1 MLLGFFVVLNG
12 SALILKIHTD
22 IIIQT
27 KEEIMENKFEWKFT
41 DIYKTKEDYKEDI
54 KKVKE
59 KLEEIVQYR
68 GKLKD
73 SSENIY
79 KCYKIYEEIVEMD
92 CKIYAYGMLQYH
104 RNMTNQ
110 EAVELFK
117 EAEELDNKIDEK
129 TAFMVPELTDMDT
142 ATLEKYMKEDK
153 SLQRYSRRINEI
165 LENKKHILSKEIEE
179 VLSKFSD
186 TFNGCENAYSVLT
199 NAEIKFPSIKDSDG
213 NELEVNEAEY
223 SKLLENKDR
232 EVRRKGA
239 TTLVSEYGKYIN
251 TITELYLNTVKQ
263 DTKIAKLRNYKSSLE
278 KAVIDDEATVKVYET
293 LLKTINEHIGINH
306 EYTSLKKKLL
316 NLPDIHMYD
325 MSINPFNQT
334 DTTMDI
340 EDAEELVLK
349 ALAPLG
355 TEYVNKLKEAFNS
368 NWMDAYLSPNKRGG
382 AYNMPVY
389 GVHPYVLLNY
399 TGTNF
404 DVSSIAHE
412 FGHAMHS
419 YYSDKN
425 QNVLE
430 HSYTLLLAEIAS
442 TVNEILLAQ
451 YRLDN
456 STAKQEKI
464 ALLYDRI
471 ETVKSTL
478 FTQAMFAEFEQ
489 EVHSRIENGE
499 ILNAEKLGNIYVDLC
514 RKYYGEDLVIDE
526 YNKYNWTRVNH
537 FFRCFYVY
545 KYATGISCAID
556 IASRI
561 LSGEEGLVEK
571 YINML
576 KMGESK
582 KSLDILKT
590 VGIDLEDSRTYENAL
605 KFYKNDIEKLEE
617 LI

>member
-129 TAFMVPELTDMDT
+129 TAFMVPELTNMDT

-153 SLQRYSRRINEI
+153 SLQRYSRRITEI
-165 LENKKHILSKEIEE
+165 IENKKHILSKEIEE

-199 NAEIKFPSIKDSDG
+199 NAEIKFPSIKDSNG
-213 NELEVNEAEY
+213 KELEVNEAEY
-223 SKLLENKDR
+223 FKLLENKDR

-239 TTLVSEYGKYIN
+239 IALVSEYGKYIN

-278 KAVIDDEATVKVYET
+278 KAVLDDEATVKVYET

-576 KMGESK
+576 KMGGSK

>member
-1 MLLGFFVVLNG
+1 
-12 SALILKIHTD
+12 
-22 IIIQT
+22 
-27 KEEIMENKFEWKFT
+27 MENKFEWKFT
-41 DIYKTKEDYKEDI
+41 DIYKTKEDYKTDI
-54 KKVKE
+54 NKVKVN
-59 KLEEIVQYR
+59 LEEITQYK

-73 SSENIY
+73 SSEKIY
-79 KCYKIYEEIVEMD
+79 KCYKIFEEIVEMD

-104 RNMTNQ
+104 KNMTNQ

-129 TAFMVPELTDMDT
+129 TAFMVPELTAMDT

-199 NAEIKFPSIKDSDG
+199 NAEIKFPSIKDSEG

-239 TTLVSEYGKYIN
+239 ITLVSEYGKYVN
-251 TITELYLNTVKQ
+251 TITELYINAVKQ
-263 DTKIAKLRNYKSSLE
+263 DVKIAKLRNYKSSLE
-278 KAVIDDEATVKVYET
+278 KAVLDDEATVKVYNT
-293 LLKTINEHIGINH
+293 LLKTVNEHIGINH

-334 DTTMDI
+334 ATTMDI

-355 TEYVNKLKEAFNS
+355 TEYVNKLREAFNS
-368 NWMDAYLSPNKRGG
+368 NWMDAYQAPNKRGG

-456 STAKQEKI
+456 STDKQEKI

-489 EVHSRIENGE
+489 EVHSRVENEE

-514 RKYYGEDLVIDE
+514 KKYYGEDIVIDE
-526 YNKYNWTRVNH
+526 YNKYNWTRIHH

-561 LSGEEGLVEK
+561 LAGEEGLVEK

-576 KMGESK
+576 KMGGSK

-605 KFYKNDIEKLEE
+605 EFYKKDIEKLEE

>member
-1 MLLGFFVVLNG
+1 
-12 SALILKIHTD
+12 
-22 IIIQT
+22 
-27 KEEIMENKFEWKFT
+27 MENKYEWKFT
-41 DIYKTKEDYKEDI
+41 DIYKTNEAYKEDI

-59 KLEEIVQYR
+59 KLEEIVQYK

-79 KCYKIYEEIVEMD
+79 KCYKIFEEIVEMD

-104 RNMTNQ
+104 KNMTDQ

-117 EAEELDNKIDEK
+117 EAEELDNKIDEN
-129 TAFMVPELTDMDT
+129 TAFMVPELTAMDT
-142 ATLEKYMKEDK
+142 ATLEKYIKEDK

-165 LENKKHILSKEIEE
+165 LENKKHILNKEIEE

-199 NAEIKFPSIKDSDG
+199 NAEIKFPAIKDSNG

-263 DTKIAKLRNYKSSLE
+263 DIKIAKLRNYKSSLE
-278 KAVIDDEATVKVYET
+278 KAVLDDEATVKVYET
-293 LLKTINEHIGINH
+293 LLKTVNEHIGINH
-306 EYTSLKKKLL
+306 KYTSLKKKFL

-334 DTTMDI
+334 DITMDI
-340 EDAEELVLK
+340 EEAEELVLK

-368 NWMDAYLSPNKRGG
+368 NWMDAYQAPNKRGG

-451 YRLDN
+451 YRLKN
-456 STAKQEKI
+456 STDKQEKI

-489 EVHSRIENGE
+489 EVHSRIENEE
-499 ILNAEKLGNIYVDLC
+499 ILNAEKLGNIYINLC
-514 RKYYGEDLVIDE
+514 RKYYGEELVIDE
-526 YNKYNWTRVNH
+526 YNKYNWTRIHH

-556 IASRI
+556 IARRI
-561 LSGEEGLVEK
+561 LAGEEGSVEE

-576 KMGESK
+576 KMGGSK

-605 KFYKNDIEKLEE
+605 EFYKNDIEKLEE

>member
-1 MLLGFFVVLNG
+1 
-12 SALILKIHTD
+12 
-22 IIIQT
+22 
-27 KEEIMENKFEWKFT
+27 
-41 DIYKTKEDYKEDI
+41 
-54 KKVKE
+54 
-59 KLEEIVQYR
+59 
-68 GKLKD
+68 
-73 SSENIY
+73 
-79 KCYKIYEEIVEMD
+79 
-92 CKIYAYGMLQYH
+92 MLQYH
-104 RNMTNQ
+104 KNMTDQ
-110 EAVELFK
+110 EAIELFK

-142 ATLEKYMKEDK
+142 NTLEKYMKEDK
-153 SLQRYSRRINEI
+153 NLQRYSRRINEI

-239 TTLVSEYGKYIN
+239 ITLVSEYGKYIN

-293 LLKTINEHIGINH
+293 LLKTVNEHIEINH

-368 NWMDAYLSPNKRGG
+368 NWMDAFQSQNKRGG

-451 YRLDN
+451 YRLEN
-456 STAKQEKI
+456 STDKQEKI

-489 EVHSRIENGE
+489 EVHSRIENE
-499 ILNAEKLGNIYVDLC
+499 KILNAEKLGNIYVDLC
-514 RKYYGEDLVIDE
+514 KKYYGEDLIIDE
-526 YNKYNWTRVNH
+526 YNKYNWTRIHH
-537 FFRCFYVY
+537 FFSCFYVY

-561 LSGEEGLVEK
+561 LAGEEGLVEK

-576 KMGESK
+576 KMGGSK

-605 KFYKNDIEKLEE
+605 EFYKNDIEKLEE

>member
-1 MLLGFFVVLNG
+1 
-12 SALILKIHTD
+12 
-22 IIIQT
+22 
-27 KEEIMENKFEWKFT
+27 MENKYEWKFT
-41 DIYKTKEDYKEDI
+41 DIYKTNEAYKEDI

-59 KLEEIVQYR
+59 KLEEIVQYK

-79 KCYKIYEEIVEMD
+79 KCYKIFEEIVEMD

-104 RNMTNQ
+104 KNMTDQ

-117 EAEELDNKIDEK
+117 EAEELDNKIDEN
-129 TAFMVPELTDMDT
+129 TAFMVPELTAMDT

-165 LENKKHILSKEIEE
+165 IENKKHILSKEIEE

-199 NAEIKFPSIKDSDG
+199 NAEIKFPAIKDSNG

-263 DTKIAKLRNYKSSLE
+263 DIKIAKLRNYKSSLE
-278 KAVIDDEATVKVYET
+278 KAVLDDEATVKVYET
-293 LLKTINEHIGINH
+293 LLKTVNEHIGINH
-306 EYTSLKKKLL
+306 KYTSLKKKFL

-334 DTTMDI
+334 DITMDI
-340 EDAEELVLK
+340 EEAEELVLK

-368 NWMDAYLSPNKRGG
+368 NWMDAYQAPNKRGG

-451 YRLDN
+451 YRLKN
-456 STAKQEKI
+456 STDKQEKI

-489 EVHSRIENGE
+489 EVHSRIENEE
-499 ILNAEKLGNIYVDLC
+499 ILNAEKLGNIYINLC
-514 RKYYGEDLVIDE
+514 RKYYGEELVIDE
-526 YNKYNWTRVNH
+526 YNKYNWTRIHH

-561 LSGEEGLVEK
+561 LAGEEGSVEE

-576 KMGESK
+576 KMGGSK

-605 KFYKNDIEKLEE
+605 EFYKNDIEKLEE

>member
-489 EVHSRIENGE
+489 EVHSRIENEE
-499 ILNAEKLGNIYVDLC
+499 ILNAEKLGNIYVNLC

-526 YNKYNWTRVNH
+526 YNKYNWTRVHH

-561 LSGEEGLVEK
+561 LAGEEGLVEK

-576 KMGESK
+576 KMGGSK

>member
-1 MLLGFFVVLNG
+1 
-12 SALILKIHTD
+12 
-22 IIIQT
+22 
-27 KEEIMENKFEWKFT
+27 MENKFEWKFT
-41 DIYKTKEDYKEDI
+41 DIYKTKEDYKTDI
-54 KKVKE
+54 NKVKE
-59 KLEEIVQYR
+59 KLEEITQYK

-104 RNMTNQ
+104 KNMTDQ
-110 EAVELFK
+110 ETTELFK

-129 TAFMVPELTDMDT
+129 TAFMVPELTAMDT

-165 LENKKHILSKEIEE
+165 IENKKHILSKEIEE

-199 NAEIKFPSIKDSDG
+199 NAEIKFPSIKDSEG

-239 TTLVSEYGKYIN
+239 ITLVSEYGKYVN
-251 TITELYLNTVKQ
+251 TITELYINAVKQ
-263 DTKIAKLRNYKSSLE
+263 DVKIAKLRNYKSSLE
-278 KAVIDDEATVKVYET
+278 KAVLDDEATVKVYNT
-293 LLKTINEHIGINH
+293 LLKTVNEHIGINH

-334 DTTMDI
+334 ATTMDI
-340 EDAEELVLK
+340 EDAEELILK

-355 TEYVNKLKEAFNS
+355 TEYVNKLREAFNS
-368 NWMDAYLSPNKRGG
+368 NWMDAYQAPNKRGG

-451 YRLDN
+451 YRLEN
-456 STAKQEKI
+456 STDKQEKI

-489 EVHSRIENGE
+489 EVHSRIENEE
-499 ILNAEKLGNIYVDLC
+499 ILNAEKLGNIYVNLC

-526 YNKYNWTRVNH
+526 YNKYNWTRVHH

-561 LSGEEGLVEK
+561 LAGEEGLVEK

-576 KMGESK
+576 KMGGSK

>member
-1 MLLGFFVVLNG
+1 
-12 SALILKIHTD
+12 
-22 IIIQT
+22 
-27 KEEIMENKFEWKFT
+27 MENKFEWKFT

-59 KLEEIVQYR
+59 KLEEIVQYK

-73 SSENIY
+73 SSEKIY
-79 KCYKIYEEIVEMD
+79 KCYKIFEEIVEMD

-104 RNMTNQ
+104 KNMTNQ

-117 EAEELDNKIDEK
+117 EAEELDNKIDEN
-129 TAFMVPELTDMDT
+129 TAFMVPELTAMDT

-165 LENKKHILSKEIEE
+165 IENKKHILSKEIEE

-199 NAEIKFPSIKDSDG
+199 NAEIKFPSIKDSEG

-239 TTLVSEYGKYIN
+239 ITLVSEYGKYVN
-251 TITELYLNTVKQ
+251 TITELYINAVKQ
-263 DTKIAKLRNYKSSLE
+263 DVKISKLRNYKSSLE
-278 KAVIDDEATVKVYET
+278 KAVLDDEATVKVYNT
-293 LLKTINEHIGINH
+293 LLKTVNEHIGINH

-334 DTTMDI
+334 ATTMDI

-355 TEYVNKLKEAFNS
+355 TEYVNKLREAFNS
-368 NWMDAYLSPNKRGG
+368 NWMDAYQAPNKRGG

-456 STAKQEKI
+456 STDKQEKI

-489 EVHSRIENGE
+489 EVHSRVENEE

-514 RKYYGEDLVIDE
+514 KKYYGEDIVIDE
-526 YNKYNWTRVNH
+526 YNKYNWTRIHH

-561 LSGEEGLVEK
+561 LAGEEGLVEK

-576 KMGESK
+576 KMGGSK

-605 KFYKNDIEKLEE
+605 EFYKKDIEKLEE

>member
-1 MLLGFFVVLNG
+1 
-12 SALILKIHTD
+12 
-22 IIIQT
+22 
-27 KEEIMENKFEWKFT
+27 MENKFEWKFT
-41 DIYKTKEDYKEDI
+41 DIYKTKEDYKTDI
-54 KKVKE
+54 NKVKVN
-59 KLEEIVQYR
+59 LEEITQYK

-104 RNMTNQ
+104 KNMTDQ
-110 EAVELFK
+110 EATELFK

-129 TAFMVPELTDMDT
+129 TAFMVPELTAMDT

-165 LENKKHILSKEIEE
+165 IENKKHILSKEIEE

-199 NAEIKFPSIKDSDG
+199 NAEIKFPSIKDSEG

-239 TTLVSEYGKYIN
+239 ITLVSEYGKYVN
-251 TITELYLNTVKQ
+251 TITELYINAVKQ
-263 DTKIAKLRNYKSSLE
+263 DVKIAKLRNYKSSLE
-278 KAVIDDEATVKVYET
+278 KAVLDDEATVKVYNT
-293 LLKTINEHIGINH
+293 LLKTVNEHIGINH

-334 DTTMDI
+334 ATTMDI

-355 TEYVNKLKEAFNS
+355 TEYVNKLREAFNS
-368 NWMDAYLSPNKRGG
+368 NWMDAYQAPNKRGG

-451 YRLDN
+451 YRLEN
-456 STAKQEKI
+456 STDKQEKI

-489 EVHSRIENGE
+489 EVHSRIENEE
-499 ILNAEKLGNIYVDLC
+499 ILNAEKLGNIYVNLC

-526 YNKYNWTRVNH
+526 YNKYNWTRVHH

-561 LSGEEGLVEK
+561 LAGEEGLVEK

-576 KMGESK
+576 KMGGSK

-605 KFYKNDIEKLEE
+605 EFYKNDIEKLSE
-617 LI
+617 LWGRG

>member
-129 TAFMVPELTDMDT
+129 TAFMVPELTNMDT

-153 SLQRYSRRINEI
+153 SLQRYSRRITEI
-165 LENKKHILSKEIEE
+165 IENKKHILSKEIEE

-199 NAEIKFPSIKDSDG
+199 NAEIKFPSIKDSNG
-213 NELEVNEAEY
+213 KELEVNEAEY

-239 TTLVSEYGKYIN
+239 IALVSEYGKYIN

-278 KAVIDDEATVKVYET
+278 KAVLDDEATVKVYET

-306 EYTSLKKKLL
+306 EYTSLKKKFL

-576 KMGESK
+576 KMGGSK

>member
-1 MLLGFFVVLNG
+1 
-12 SALILKIHTD
+12 
-22 IIIQT
+22 
-27 KEEIMENKFEWKFT
+27 MENKFEWKFT
-41 DIYKTKEDYKEDI
+41 DIYKTKEDYKTDI
-54 KKVKE
+54 NKVKV
-59 KLEEIVQYR
+59 KLEEITQYK

-104 RNMTNQ
+104 KNMTDQ
-110 EAVELFK
+110 EATELFK

-129 TAFMVPELTDMDT
+129 TAFMVPELTAMDT

-165 LENKKHILSKEIEE
+165 IENKKHILSKEIEE

-199 NAEIKFPSIKDSDG
+199 NAEIKFPSIKDSEG

-239 TTLVSEYGKYIN
+239 ITLVSEYGKYVN
-251 TITELYLNTVKQ
+251 TITELYINAVKQ
-263 DTKIAKLRNYKSSLE
+263 DVKIAKLRNYKSSLE
-278 KAVIDDEATVKVYET
+278 KAVLDDEATVKVYNT
-293 LLKTINEHIGINH
+293 LLKTVNEHIGINH

-334 DTTMDI
+334 ATTMDI

-355 TEYVNKLKEAFNS
+355 TEYVNKLREAFNS
-368 NWMDAYLSPNKRGG
+368 NWMDAYQAPNKRGG

-456 STAKQEKI
+456 STDKQEKI

-489 EVHSRIENGE
+489 EVHSRVENEE

-514 RKYYGEDLVIDE
+514 KKYYGEDIVIDE
-526 YNKYNWTRVNH
+526 YNKYNWTRIHH

-561 LSGEEGLVEK
+561 LAGEEGLVEK

-576 KMGESK
+576 KMGGSK

-605 KFYKNDIEKLEE
+605 EFYKKDIEKLEE

>member
-1 MLLGFFVVLNG
+1 
-12 SALILKIHTD
+12 
-22 IIIQT
+22 
-27 KEEIMENKFEWKFT
+27 MENKYEWKFT
-41 DIYKTKEDYKEDI
+41 DIYKTNEAYKEDI

-59 KLEEIVQYR
+59 KLEEIVQYK

-79 KCYKIYEEIVEMD
+79 KCYKIFEEIVEMD

-104 RNMTNQ
+104 KNMTDQ

-117 EAEELDNKIDEK
+117 EAEELDNKIDEN
-129 TAFMVPELTDMDT
+129 TAFMVPELTAMDT
-142 ATLEKYMKEDK
+142 ATLEKYIKEDK

-165 LENKKHILSKEIEE
+165 LENKKHILNKEIEE

-199 NAEIKFPSIKDSDG
+199 NAEIKFPAIKDSNG

-263 DTKIAKLRNYKSSLE
+263 DIKIAKLRNYKSSLE
-278 KAVIDDEATVKVYET
+278 KAVLDDEATVKVYET
-293 LLKTINEHIGINH
+293 LLKTVNEHIGINH
-306 EYTSLKKKLL
+306 KYTSLKKKFL

-340 EDAEELVLK
+340 EEAEELVLK

-368 NWMDAYLSPNKRGG
+368 NWMDAYQAPNKRGG

-451 YRLDN
+451 YRLKN
-456 STAKQEKI
+456 STDKQEKI

-489 EVHSRIENGE
+489 EVHSRIENEE
-499 ILNAEKLGNIYVDLC
+499 ILNAEKLGNIYINLC
-514 RKYYGEDLVIDE
+514 RKYYGEELVIDE
-526 YNKYNWTRVNH
+526 YNKYNWTRIHH

-561 LSGEEGLVEK
+561 LAGEEGSVEE

-576 KMGESK
+576 KMGGSK

-605 KFYKNDIEKLEE
+605 EFYKNDIEKLEE

>member
-1 MLLGFFVVLNG
+1 
-12 SALILKIHTD
+12 
-22 IIIQT
+22 
-27 KEEIMENKFEWKFT
+27 MENKFEWKFT
-41 DIYKTKEDYKEDI
+41 DIYKTKEDYKTDI

-59 KLEEIVQYR
+59 KLEEIVQYK

-79 KCYKIYEEIVEMD
+79 KCYKIFEEIVEMD

-104 RNMTNQ
+104 KNMTDQ

-117 EAEELDNKIDEK
+117 EAEELDNKIDEN
-129 TAFMVPELTDMDT
+129 TAFMVPELTAMDT
-142 ATLEKYMKEDK
+142 ATLEKYIKEDK

-165 LENKKHILSKEIEE
+165 LENKKHILNKEIEE

-199 NAEIKFPSIKDSDG
+199 NAEIKFPAIKDSNG

-263 DTKIAKLRNYKSSLE
+263 DIKIAKLRNYKSSLE
-278 KAVIDDEATVKVYET
+278 KAVLDDEATVKVYET
-293 LLKTINEHIGINH
+293 LLKTVNEHIGINH
-306 EYTSLKKKLL
+306 KYTSLKKKFL

-340 EDAEELVLK
+340 EEAEELVLK

-368 NWMDAYLSPNKRGG
+368 NWMDAYQAPNKRGG

-451 YRLDN
+451 YRLKN
-456 STAKQEKI
+456 STDKQEKI

-489 EVHSRIENGE
+489 EVHSRIENEE
-499 ILNAEKLGNIYVDLC
+499 ILNAEKLGNIYINLC
-514 RKYYGEDLVIDE
+514 RKYYGEELVIDE
-526 YNKYNWTRVNH
+526 YNKYNWTRIHH

-561 LSGEEGLVEK
+561 LAGEEGLVEK

-576 KMGESK
+576 KMGGSK

-605 KFYKNDIEKLEE
+605 EFYKNDIEKLEE

>member
-129 TAFMVPELTDMDT
+129 TAFMVPELTNMDT

-153 SLQRYSRRINEI
+153 SLQRYSRRITEI
-165 LENKKHILSKEIEE
+165 IENKKHILSKEIEE

-199 NAEIKFPSIKDSDG
+199 NAEIKFPSIKDSNG
-213 NELEVNEAEY
+213 KELEVNEAEY

-239 TTLVSEYGKYIN
+239 IALVSEYGKYIN

-278 KAVIDDEATVKVYET
+278 KAVLDDEVKVYET

-576 KMGESK
+576 KMGGSK

>member
-1 MLLGFFVVLNG
+1 
-12 SALILKIHTD
+12 
-22 IIIQT
+22 
-27 KEEIMENKFEWKFT
+27 MENKFEWKFT

-104 RNMTNQ
+104 KNMTNQ

-153 SLQRYSRRINEI
+153 SLQRYSRRITEI
-165 LENKKHILSKEIEE
+165 IENKKHILSKEIEE

-199 NAEIKFPSIKDSDG
+199 NAEIKFPSIKDSNG
-213 NELEVNEAEY
+213 KELEVNEAEY

-239 TTLVSEYGKYIN
+239 IALVSEYGKYIN

-278 KAVIDDEATVKVYET
+278 KAVLDDEATVKVYNT
-293 LLKTINEHIGINH
+293 LLKTVNEHIEINH

-325 MSINPFNQT
+325 MSINPFNQI
-334 DTTMDI
+334 DTTMNI
-340 EDAEELVLK
+340 KDAEELILK

-368 NWMDAYLSPNKRGG
+368 NWMDAYQSPNKRGG

-389 GVHPYVLLNY
+389 GVHPYVLLNFQGKY
-399 TGTNF
+399 N
-404 DVSSIAHE
+404 DVSTLAHE
-412 FGHAMHS
+412 MGHAMHRYYS
-419 YYSDKN
+419 NLNQDYYYSDN
-425 QNVLE
+425 AIFV
-430 HSYTLLLAEIAS
+430 AEIAS
-442 TVNEILLAQ
+442 TVNETLLSL
-451 YRLDN
+451 YMLNNVDDVN
-456 STAKQEKI
+456 E
-464 ALLYDRI
+464 AL
-471 ETVKSTL
+471 
-478 FTQAMFAEFEQ
+478 
-489 EVHSRIENGE
+489 
-499 ILNAEKLGNIYVDLC
+499 
-514 RKYYGEDLVIDE
+514 
-526 YNKYNWTRVNH
+526 NK
-537 FFRCFYVY
+537 F
-545 KYATGISCAID
+545 
-556 IASRI
+556 
-561 LSGEEGLVEK
+561 
-571 YINML
+571 
-576 KMGESK
+576 
-582 KSLDILKT
+582 
-590 VGIDLEDSRTYENAL
+590 
-605 KFYKNDIEKLEE
+605 EE
-617 LI
+617 LINQYKNLE

>member
-1 MLLGFFVVLNG
+1 
-12 SALILKIHTD
+12 
-22 IIIQT
+22 
-27 KEEIMENKFEWKFT
+27 MENKFEWKFT
-41 DIYKTKEDYKEDI
+41 DIYKTREDYKEDI

-59 KLEEIVQYR
+59 KLEEIVQYK

-79 KCYKIYEEIVEMD
+79 KCYKIFEEIVEMD

-104 RNMTNQ
+104 KNMTNQ

-129 TAFMVPELTDMDT
+129 TAFMVPELTAMDT

-153 SLQRYSRRINEI
+153 NLQRYSRRINEI

-278 KAVIDDEATVKVYET
+278 KAVLDDEATVKVYET
-293 LLKTINEHIGINH
+293 LLKTVNEHIEINH
-306 EYTSLKKKLL
+306 KYTSLKKKLL

-355 TEYVNKLKEAFNS
+355 TEYVNKLREAFNS
-368 NWMDAYLSPNKRGG
+368 NWMDAYQAPNKRGG

-456 STAKQEKI
+456 STDKQEKI

-489 EVHSRIENGE
+489 EVHSRVENEE

-514 RKYYGEDLVIDE
+514 KKYYGEDIVIDE
-526 YNKYNWTRVNH
+526 YNKYNWTRIHH

-561 LSGEEGLVEK
+561 LAGEEGLVEK

-576 KMGESK
+576 KMGGSK

-605 KFYKNDIEKLEE
+605 EFYKKDIEKLEE

>member
-1 MLLGFFVVLNG
+1 
-12 SALILKIHTD
+12 
-22 IIIQT
+22 
-27 KEEIMENKFEWKFT
+27 MENKFEWKFT

-104 RNMTNQ
+104 KNMTNQ

-153 SLQRYSRRINEI
+153 SLQRYSRRITEI
-165 LENKKHILSKEIEE
+165 IENKKHILSKEIEE

-199 NAEIKFPSIKDSDG
+199 NAEIKFPSIKDSNG
-213 NELEVNEAEY
+213 KELEVNEAEY

-239 TTLVSEYGKYIN
+239 IALVSEYGKYIN

-278 KAVIDDEATVKVYET
+278 KAVLDDEATVKVYNT
-293 LLKTINEHIGINH
+293 LLKTVNEHIEINH
-306 EYTSLKKKLL
+306 EYTSLKKK
-316 NLPDIHMYD
+316 
-325 MSINPFNQT
+325 
-334 DTTMDI
+334 
-340 EDAEELVLK
+340 
-349 ALAPLG
+349 
-355 TEYVNKLKEAFNS
+355 
-368 NWMDAYLSPNKRGG
+368 
-382 AYNMPVY
+382 
-389 GVHPYVLLNY
+389 LLNY

-576 KMGESK
+576 KMGGSK

>member
-129 TAFMVPELTDMDT
+129 TAFMVPELTNMDT

-153 SLQRYSRRINEI
+153 SLQRYSRRITEI
-165 LENKKHILSKEIEE
+165 IENKKHILSKEIEE

-199 NAEIKFPSIKDSDG
+199 NAEIKFPSIKDSNG
-213 NELEVNEAEY
+213 KELEVNEAEY

-239 TTLVSEYGKYIN
+239 IALVSEYGKYIN

-278 KAVIDDEATVKVYET
+278 KAVLDDEATVKVYET

-389 GVHPYVLLNY
+389 GVHPCVLLNY

-576 KMGESK
+576 KMGGSK

>member
-1 MLLGFFVVLNG
+1 
-12 SALILKIHTD
+12 
-22 IIIQT
+22 
-27 KEEIMENKFEWKFT
+27 MENKYEWKYT

-54 KKVKE
+54 RKVKE
-59 KLEEIVQYR
+59 KLEEIVQYK

-104 RNMTNQ
+104 KNMTDQ
-110 EAVELFK
+110 EAIELFK

-142 ATLEKYMKEDK
+142 NTLEKYMKEDK
-153 SLQRYSRRINEI
+153 NLQRYSRRINEI

-239 TTLVSEYGKYIN
+239 ITLVSEYGKYIN

-293 LLKTINEHIGINH
+293 LLKTVNEHIGINH

-368 NWMDAYLSPNKRGG
+368 NWMDAFQSQNKRGG

-389 GVHPYVLLNY
+389 VVHPYVLLNY

-451 YRLDN
+451 YRLEN
-456 STAKQEKI
+456 STDKQEKI

-489 EVHSRIENGE
+489 EVHSRIENE
-499 ILNAEKLGNIYVDLC
+499 KILNAEKLGNIYVDLC
-514 RKYYGEDLVIDE
+514 KKYYGEDLIIDE
-526 YNKYNWTRVNH
+526 YNKYNWTRIHH
-537 FFRCFYVY
+537 FFSCFYVY

-561 LSGEEGLVEK
+561 LAGEEGLVEK

-576 KMGESK
+576 KMGGSK

-605 KFYKNDIEKLEE
+605 EFYKNDIEKLEE

>member
-129 TAFMVPELTDMDT
+129 TAFMVPELTNMDT

-153 SLQRYSRRINEI
+153 SLQRYSRRITEI
-165 LENKKHILSKEIEE
+165 IENKKHILSKEIEE

-199 NAEIKFPSIKDSDG
+199 NAEIKFPSIKDSNG
-213 NELEVNEAEY
+213 KELEVNEAEY

-239 TTLVSEYGKYIN
+239 IALVSEYGKYIN

-278 KAVIDDEATVKVYET
+278 KAVLDDEATVKVYET

-316 NLPDIHMYD
+316 NLPDMI
-325 MSINPFNQT
+325 
-334 DTTMDI
+334 
-340 EDAEELVLK
+340 
-349 ALAPLG
+349 
-355 TEYVNKLKEAFNS
+355 
-368 NWMDAYLSPNKRGG
+368 
-382 AYNMPVY
+382 
-389 GVHPYVLLNY
+389 
-399 TGTNF
+399 
-404 DVSSIAHE
+404 
-412 FGHAMHS
+412 
-419 YYSDKN
+419 
-425 QNVLE
+425 
-430 HSYTLLLAEIAS
+430 
-442 TVNEILLAQ
+442 
-451 YRLDN
+451 
-456 STAKQEKI
+456 
-464 ALLYDRI
+464 
-471 ETVKSTL
+471 
-478 FTQAMFAEFEQ
+478 
-489 EVHSRIENGE
+489 
-499 ILNAEKLGNIYVDLC
+499 
-514 RKYYGEDLVIDE
+514 
-526 YNKYNWTRVNH
+526 
-537 FFRCFYVY
+537 
-545 KYATGISCAID
+545 
-556 IASRI
+556 
-561 LSGEEGLVEK
+561 
-571 YINML
+571 
-576 KMGESK
+576 
-582 KSLDILKT
+582 
-590 VGIDLEDSRTYENAL
+590 
-605 KFYKNDIEKLEE
+605 
-617 LI
+617 

>member
-1 MLLGFFVVLNG
+1 
-12 SALILKIHTD
+12 
-22 IIIQT
+22 
-27 KEEIMENKFEWKFT
+27 MENKYEWKFT
-41 DIYKTKEDYKEDI
+41 DIYKTNEAYKEDI

-59 KLEEIVQYR
+59 KLEEIVQYK

-79 KCYKIYEEIVEMD
+79 KCYKIFEEIVEMD

-104 RNMTNQ
+104 KNMTDQ

-117 EAEELDNKIDEK
+117 EAEELDNKIDEN
-129 TAFMVPELTDMDT
+129 TAFMVPELTAMDT
-142 ATLEKYMKEDK
+142 ATLEKYIKEDK

-165 LENKKHILSKEIEE
+165 LENKKHILNKEIEE

-199 NAEIKFPSIKDSDG
+199 NAEIKFPAIKDSNG

-263 DTKIAKLRNYKSSLE
+263 DIKIAKLRNYKSSLE
-278 KAVIDDEATVKVYET
+278 KAVLDDEATVKVYET
-293 LLKTINEHIGINH
+293 LLKTVNEHIGINH
-306 EYTSLKKKLL
+306 KYTSLKKKFL

-334 DTTMDI
+334 DITMDI
-340 EDAEELVLK
+340 EEAEELVLK

-368 NWMDAYLSPNKRGG
+368 NWMDAYQAPNKRGG

-451 YRLDN
+451 YRLKN
-456 STAKQEKI
+456 STDKQEKI

-489 EVHSRIENGE
+489 EVHSRIENEE
-499 ILNAEKLGNIYVDLC
+499 ILNAEKLGNIYVNLC
-514 RKYYGEDLVIDE
+514 KKYYGEDLVIDE

-561 LSGEEGLVEK
+561 LAGEEGLVEK

-576 KMGESK
+576 KMGGSK

>member
-1 MLLGFFVVLNG
+1 
-12 SALILKIHTD
+12 
-22 IIIQT
+22 
-27 KEEIMENKFEWKFT
+27 MENKYEWKFT
-41 DIYKTKEDYKEDI
+41 DIYKTNEAYKEDI

-59 KLEEIVQYR
+59 KLEEIVQYKE
-68 GKLKD
+68 KLKD

-79 KCYKIYEEIVEMD
+79 KCYKIFEEIVEMD

-104 RNMTNQ
+104 KNMTDQ

-117 EAEELDNKIDEK
+117 EAEELDNKIDEN
-129 TAFMVPELTDMDT
+129 TAFMVPELTAMDT
-142 ATLEKYMKEDK
+142 ATLEKYIKEDK

-165 LENKKHILSKEIEE
+165 LENKKHILNKEIEE

-199 NAEIKFPSIKDSDG
+199 NAEIKFPAIKDSNG

-263 DTKIAKLRNYKSSLE
+263 DIKIAKLRNYKSSLE
-278 KAVIDDEATVKVYET
+278 KAVLDDEATVKVYET
-293 LLKTINEHIGINH
+293 LLKTVNEHIGINH
-306 EYTSLKKKLL
+306 KYTSLKKKFL

-334 DTTMDI
+334 DITMDI
-340 EDAEELVLK
+340 EEAEELVLK

-368 NWMDAYLSPNKRGG
+368 NWMDAYQAPNKRGG

-451 YRLDN
+451 YRLKN
-456 STAKQEKI
+456 STDKQEKI

-489 EVHSRIENGE
+489 EVHSRIENEE
-499 ILNAEKLGNIYVDLC
+499 ILNAEKLGNIYINLC
-514 RKYYGEDLVIDE
+514 RKYYGEELVIDE
-526 YNKYNWTRVNH
+526 YNKYNWTRIHH

-561 LSGEEGLVEK
+561 LAGEEGSVEE

-576 KMGESK
+576 KMGGSK

-605 KFYKNDIEKLEE
+605 EFYKNDIEKLEE

>member
-1 MLLGFFVVLNG
+1 
-12 SALILKIHTD
+12 
-22 IIIQT
+22 
-27 KEEIMENKFEWKFT
+27 MENKFEWNFT
-41 DIYKTKEDYKEDI
+41 DIYKTKEDYKENI

-59 KLEEIVQYR
+59 KLEEIVQYK

-79 KCYKIYEEIVEMD
+79 KCYKIFEEIVEMD

-104 RNMTNQ
+104 KNMTDQ
-110 EAVELFK
+110 EATELFK

-129 TAFMVPELTDMDT
+129 TAFMVPELTAMDT
-142 ATLEKYMKEDK
+142 DTLEKYMKEDK

-165 LENKKHILSKEIEE
+165 IENKKHILSKEIEE

-199 NAEIKFPSIKDSDG
+199 NAEIKFPSIKDSEG

-239 TTLVSEYGKYIN
+239 ITLVSEYGKYVN
-251 TITELYLNTVKQ
+251 TITELYINAVKQ
-263 DTKIAKLRNYKSSLE
+263 DVKIAKLRNYKSSLE
-278 KAVIDDEATVKVYET
+278 KAVLDDEATVKVYNT
-293 LLKTINEHIGINH
+293 LLKTVNEHIGINH

-334 DTTMDI
+334 ATTMDI
-340 EDAEELVLK
+340 EDAEELILK

-355 TEYVNKLKEAFNS
+355 TEYVNKLREAFNS
-368 NWMDAYLSPNKRGG
+368 NWMDAYQVPNKRGG

-456 STAKQEKI
+456 STDKQEKI

-489 EVHSRIENGE
+489 EVHSRVENEE

-514 RKYYGEDLVIDE
+514 KKYYGEDIVIDE
-526 YNKYNWTRVNH
+526 YNKYNWTRIHH

-561 LSGEEGLVEK
+561 LAGEEGLVEK

-576 KMGESK
+576 KMGGSK

-605 KFYKNDIEKLEE
+605 EFYKKDIEKLEE

>member
-129 TAFMVPELTDMDT
+129 TAFMVPELTNMDT

-153 SLQRYSRRINEI
+153 SLQRYSRRITEI
-165 LENKKHILSKEIEE
+165 IENKKHILSKEIEE

-199 NAEIKFPSIKDSDG
+199 NAEIKFPSIKDSNG
-213 NELEVNEAEY
+213 KELEVNEAEY

-232 EVRRKGA
+232 EVRRKGSIA
-239 TTLVSEYGKYIN
+239 LVSEYGKYIN

-278 KAVIDDEATVKVYET
+278 KAVLDDEATVKVYET

-576 KMGESK
+576 KMGGSK

>member
-1 MLLGFFVVLNG
+1 
-12 SALILKIHTD
+12 
-22 IIIQT
+22 
-27 KEEIMENKFEWKFT
+27 MENKYEWKFT
-41 DIYKTKEDYKEDI
+41 DIYKTNEAYKEDI

-59 KLEEIVQYR
+59 KLEEIVQYK

-79 KCYKIYEEIVEMD
+79 KCYKIFEEIVEMD

-104 RNMTNQ
+104 KNMTDQ

-117 EAEELDNKIDEK
+117 EAEELDNKIDEN
-129 TAFMVPELTDMDT
+129 TAFMVPELTAMDT

-199 NAEIKFPSIKDSDG
+199 NAEIKFPAIKDSNG

-263 DTKIAKLRNYKSSLE
+263 DIKIAKLRNYKSSLE
-278 KAVIDDEATVKVYET
+278 KAVLDDEATVKVYET
-293 LLKTINEHIGINH
+293 LLKTVNEHIGINH
-306 EYTSLKKKLL
+306 KYTSLKKKFL

-334 DTTMDI
+334 DITMDI
-340 EDAEELVLK
+340 EEAEELVLK

-368 NWMDAYLSPNKRGG
+368 NWMDAYQAPNKRGG

-456 STAKQEKI
+456 STDKQEKI

-489 EVHSRIENGE
+489 EVHSRIENEE
-499 ILNAEKLGNIYVDLC
+499 ILNAEKLGNIYINLC
-514 RKYYGEDLVIDE
+514 RKYYGEELVIDE
-526 YNKYNWTRVNH
+526 YNKYNWTRIHH

-556 IASRI
+556 IARRI
-561 LSGEEGLVEK
+561 LAGEEGSVEE

-576 KMGESK
+576 KMGGSK

-605 KFYKNDIEKLEE
+605 EFYKNDIEKLEE

>member
-1 MLLGFFVVLNG
+1 
-12 SALILKIHTD
+12 
-22 IIIQT
+22 
-27 KEEIMENKFEWKFT
+27 MENKYEWKFT
-41 DIYKTKEDYKEDI
+41 DIYKTNEAYKEDI

-59 KLEEIVQYR
+59 KLEEIVQYK

-79 KCYKIYEEIVEMD
+79 KCYKIFEEIVEMD

-104 RNMTNQ
+104 KNMTNQ

-117 EAEELDNKIDEK
+117 EAEELDNKIDEN

-165 LENKKHILSKEIEE
+165 LENKKHILNKEIEE

-199 NAEIKFPSIKDSDG
+199 NAEIKFPAIKDSNG

-263 DTKIAKLRNYKSSLE
+263 DIKIAKLRNYKSSLE
-278 KAVIDDEATVKVYET
+278 KAVLDDEATVKVYET
-293 LLKTINEHIGINH
+293 LLKTVNEHIGINH
-306 EYTSLKKKLL
+306 KYTSLKKKFL

-334 DTTMDI
+334 DITMDI
-340 EDAEELVLK
+340 EEAEELVLK

-368 NWMDAYLSPNKRGG
+368 NWMDAYQAPNKRGG

-451 YRLDN
+451 YRLKN
-456 STAKQEKI
+456 STDKQEKI

-489 EVHSRIENGE
+489 EVHSRIENEE
-499 ILNAEKLGNIYVDLC
+499 ILNAEKLGNIYINLC
-514 RKYYGEDLVIDE
+514 RKYYGEELVIDE
-526 YNKYNWTRVNH
+526 YNKYNWTRIHH

-556 IASRI
+556 IARRI
-561 LSGEEGLVEK
+561 LAGEEGSVEE

-576 KMGESK
+576 KMGGSK

-605 KFYKNDIEKLEE
+605 EFYKNDIEKLEE

>member
-1 MLLGFFVVLNG
+1 
-12 SALILKIHTD
+12 
-22 IIIQT
+22 
-27 KEEIMENKFEWKFT
+27 
-41 DIYKTKEDYKEDI
+41 
-54 KKVKE
+54 
-59 KLEEIVQYR
+59 
-68 GKLKD
+68 
-73 SSENIY
+73 
-79 KCYKIYEEIVEMD
+79 MD

-104 RNMTNQ
+104 KNMTNQ

-129 TAFMVPELTDMDT
+129 TAFTGTRALTAMDT

-232 EVRRKGA
+232 EVRRNGA
-239 TTLVSEYGKYIN
+239 IALVSEYGKYIN

-278 KAVIDDEATVKVYET
+278 KAVIDDEATVKVYNT

-316 NLPDIHMYD
+316 NLSDIHMYD

-368 NWMDAYLSPNKRGG
+368 NWMDAYQSPNKRGG

-451 YRLDN
+451 YRLEN
-456 STAKQEKI
+456 STDKQEKI

-489 EVHSRIENGE
+489 EVHSRIENEE
-499 ILNAEKLGNIYVDLC
+499 ILNAEKLGNIYVNLC

-526 YNKYNWTRVNH
+526 YNKYNWTRVHH

-561 LSGEEGLVEK
+561 LAGEEGLVEK

-576 KMGESK
+576 KMGGSK

-605 KFYKNDIEKLEE
+605 EFYKNDIEKLEE

>member
-129 TAFMVPELTDMDT
+129 TAFMVPELTNMDT

-199 NAEIKFPSIKDSDG
+199 NAEIKFPSIKDSNG
-213 NELEVNEAEY
+213 KELEVNEAEY

-278 KAVIDDEATVKVYET
+278 KAVLDDEATVKVYET

-576 KMGESK
+576 KMGGSK

>member
-1 MLLGFFVVLNG
+1 
-12 SALILKIHTD
+12 
-22 IIIQT
+22 
-27 KEEIMENKFEWKFT
+27 MENKFEWKFT
-41 DIYKTKEDYKEDI
+41 DIYKTKEDYKTDI
-54 KKVKE
+54 NKVKVN
-59 KLEEIVQYR
+59 LEEITQYK

-104 RNMTNQ
+104 KNMTDQ
-110 EAVELFK
+110 EATELFK

-129 TAFMVPELTDMDT
+129 TAFMVPELTAMDT

-165 LENKKHILSKEIEE
+165 IENKKHILSKEIEE

-199 NAEIKFPSIKDSDG
+199 NAEIKFPSIKDSEG

-239 TTLVSEYGKYIN
+239 ITLVSEYGKYVN
-251 TITELYLNTVKQ
+251 TITELYINAVKQ
-263 DTKIAKLRNYKSSLE
+263 DVKIAKLRNYKSSLE
-278 KAVIDDEATVKVYET
+278 KAVLDDEATVKVYET

-334 DTTMDI
+334 ATTMDI

-355 TEYVNKLKEAFNS
+355 TEYVNKLREAFNS
-368 NWMDAYLSPNKRGG
+368 NWMDAYQAPNKRGG

-456 STAKQEKI
+456 STDKQEKI

-576 KMGESK
+576 KMGGSK

>member
-1 MLLGFFVVLNG
+1 
-12 SALILKIHTD
+12 
-22 IIIQT
+22 
-27 KEEIMENKFEWKFT
+27 MENKFEWKFT

-129 TAFMVPELTDMDT
+129 TAFMVPELTNMDT

-153 SLQRYSRRINEI
+153 SLQRYSRRITEI
-165 LENKKHILSKEIEE
+165 IENKKHILSKEIEE

-199 NAEIKFPSIKDSDG
+199 NAEIKFPSIKDSNG
-213 NELEVNEAEY
+213 KELEVNEAEY

-239 TTLVSEYGKYIN
+239 IALVSEYGKYIN

-278 KAVIDDEATVKVYET
+278 KAVLDDEATVKVYNT
-293 LLKTINEHIGINH
+293 LLKTVNEHIEINH

-325 MSINPFNQT
+325 MSINPFNQI
-334 DTTMDI
+334 DTTMNI
-340 EDAEELVLK
+340 KDAEELILK

-368 NWMDAYLSPNKRGG
+368 NWMDAYQSPNKRGG
-382 AYNMPVY
+382 AYNMSVY

-456 STAKQEKI
+456 STDKQEKI

-489 EVHSRIENGE
+489 EVHSRIENEE
-499 ILNAEKLGNIYVDLC
+499 ILNAEKLGNIYVNLC

-526 YNKYNWTRVNH
+526 YNKYNWTRVHH

-561 LSGEEGLVEK
+561 LAGEEGLVEK

-576 KMGESK
+576 KMGGSK

-590 VGIDLEDSRTYENAL
+590 VGIDLEDSGTYENAL

>member
-1 MLLGFFVVLNG
+1 
-12 SALILKIHTD
+12 
-22 IIIQT
+22 
-27 KEEIMENKFEWKFT
+27 MENKFEWKFT

-59 KLEEIVQYR
+59 KLEEIVQYK
-68 GKLKD
+68 GELKD

-79 KCYKIYEEIVEMD
+79 KCYKIFEEIVEMD

-104 RNMTNQ
+104 KNMTNQ

-129 TAFMVPELTDMDT
+129 TAFMVPELTAMDT

-153 SLQRYSRRINEI
+153 NLQRYSRRINEI

-278 KAVIDDEATVKVYET
+278 KAVLDDEATVKVYET
-293 LLKTINEHIGINH
+293 LLKTVNEHIEINH
-306 EYTSLKKKLL
+306 KYTSLKKKLL

-576 KMGESK
+576 KMGGSK

>member
-129 TAFMVPELTDMDT
+129 TAFMVPELTNMDT

-153 SLQRYSRRINEI
+153 SLQRYSRRITEI
-165 LENKKHILSKEIEE
+165 IENKKHILSKEIEE

-199 NAEIKFPSIKDSDG
+199 NAEIKFPSIKDSNG
-213 NELEVNEAEY
+213 KELEVNEAEY

-239 TTLVSEYGKYIN
+239 IALVSEYGKYIN

-278 KAVIDDEATVKVYET
+278 KAVLDDEATVKVYNT
-293 LLKTINEHIGINH
+293 LLKTVNEHIEINH

-325 MSINPFNQT
+325 MSINPFNQI
-334 DTTMDI
+334 DTTMNI
-340 EDAEELVLK
+340 KDAEELILK

-368 NWMDAYLSPNKRGG
+368 NWMDAYQSPNKRGG

-499 ILNAEKLGNIYVDLC
+499 ILNAEKLENIYVDLC

-576 KMGESK
+576 KMGGSK

>member
-1 MLLGFFVVLNG
+1 
-12 SALILKIHTD
+12 
-22 IIIQT
+22 
-27 KEEIMENKFEWKFT
+27 MENKFEWKFT

-59 KLEEIVQYR
+59 KLEEIVQYK

-79 KCYKIYEEIVEMD
+79 KCYKIFEEIVEMD

-104 RNMTNQ
+104 KNMTNQ

-142 ATLEKYMKEDK
+142 NTLEKYMKEDK
-153 SLQRYSRRINEI
+153 RLQRYSRRINEI

-278 KAVIDDEATVKVYET
+278 KAVIEDEATVKVYET

-325 MSINPFNQT
+325 MSINPFNGQ
-334 DTTMDI
+334 DTPMDI

-368 NWMDAYLSPNKRGG
+368 NWMDAYQSPNKRGG

-456 STAKQEKI
+456 STDKQEKI

-489 EVHSRIENGE
+489 EVHSRIENG
-499 ILNAEKLGNIYVDLC
+499 
-514 RKYYGEDLVIDE
+514 
-526 YNKYNWTRVNH
+526 
-537 FFRCFYVY
+537 
-545 KYATGISCAID
+545 
-556 IASRI
+556 
-561 LSGEEGLVEK
+561 
-571 YINML
+571 
-576 KMGESK
+576 
-582 KSLDILKT
+582 
-590 VGIDLEDSRTYENAL
+590 
-605 KFYKNDIEKLEE
+605 
-617 LI
+617 

>member
-576 KMGESK
+576 KMGGSK

>member
-129 TAFMVPELTDMDT
+129 TAFMVPELTNMDT

-153 SLQRYSRRINEI
+153 SLQRYSRRITEI
-165 LENKKHILSKEIEE
+165 IENKKHILSKEIEE

-199 NAEIKFPSIKDSDG
+199 NAEIKFPSIKDSNG
-213 NELEVNEAEY
+213 KELEVNEAEY

-239 TTLVSEYGKYIN
+239 IALVSEYGKYIN

-278 KAVIDDEATVKVYET
+278 KAVLDDEATVKVYET

-489 EVHSRIENGE
+489 EVHSRIENE
-499 ILNAEKLGNIYVDLC
+499 KILNAEKLGNIYVDLC
-514 RKYYGEDLVIDE
+514 KKYYGEDLIIDE
-526 YNKYNWTRVNH
+526 YNKYNWTRIHH
-537 FFRCFYVY
+537 FFSCFYVY

-561 LSGEEGLVEK
+561 LAGEEGLVEK

-576 KMGESK
+576 KMGGSK

-605 KFYKNDIEKLEE
+605 EFYKNDIEKLEE

>member
-1 MLLGFFVVLNG
+1 
-12 SALILKIHTD
+12 
-22 IIIQT
+22 
-27 KEEIMENKFEWKFT
+27 MENKFEWKFT

-59 KLEEIVQYR
+59 KLEEIVQYK

-73 SSENIY
+73 SSEKIY
-79 KCYKIYEEIVEMD
+79 KCYKIFEEIVEMD

-104 RNMTNQ
+104 KNMTNQ

-117 EAEELDNKIDEK
+117 EAEELDNKIDEN
-129 TAFMVPELTDMDT
+129 TAFMVPELTAMDT

-278 KAVIDDEATVKVYET
+278 KAVLDDEATVKVYET
-293 LLKTINEHIGINH
+293 LLKTVNEHIGINH

-325 MSINPFNQT
+325 MSINPFNRQ

-340 EDAEELVLK
+340 EEAEELVLK

-368 NWMDAYLSPNKRGG
+368 NWMDAYQSPNKRGV

-451 YRLDN
+451 YRLEN
-456 STAKQEKI
+456 STDKQEKI

-489 EVHSRIENGE
+489 EVHSRIENEE
-499 ILNAEKLGNIYVDLC
+499 ILNAEKLGNIYVNLC

-526 YNKYNWTRVNH
+526 YNKYNWTRVHH

-561 LSGEEGLVEK
+561 LAGEEGLVEK

-576 KMGESK
+576 KMGGSK

-605 KFYKNDIEKLEE
+605 EFYKNDIEKLEE